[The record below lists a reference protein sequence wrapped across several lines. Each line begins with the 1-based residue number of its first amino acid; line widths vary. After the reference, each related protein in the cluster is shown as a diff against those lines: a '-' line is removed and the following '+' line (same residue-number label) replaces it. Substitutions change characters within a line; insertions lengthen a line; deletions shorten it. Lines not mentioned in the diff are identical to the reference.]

1 VTDASQAELAP
12 RIPCVPQGS
21 WGAPHSGSLG
31 SLRRDRG
38 LRAESQRRFYGYL
51 LSTDSNCRS
60 LLTAPLRTRT
70 LLPEGNN
77 KAFSIQQRWRRQ
89 KAAILGPGKTPRA
102 VARMCA
108 RRSHVL
114 GDGLARRLSL
124 HHVHA
129 FYQWQASKF
138 GTWSALDL

>member
-1 VTDASQAELAP
+1 MTDASQAELAP

-108 RRSHVL
+108 RRRSREKAVPASR
-114 GDGLARRLSL
+114 ARFLPMAGFQVWNLVCS
-124 HHVHA
+124 
-129 FYQWQASKF
+129 
-138 GTWSALDL
+138 